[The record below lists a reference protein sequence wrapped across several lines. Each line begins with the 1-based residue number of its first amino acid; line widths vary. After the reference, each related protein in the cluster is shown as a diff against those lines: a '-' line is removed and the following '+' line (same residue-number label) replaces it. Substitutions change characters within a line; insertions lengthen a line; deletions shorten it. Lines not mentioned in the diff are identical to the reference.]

1 MFSSVERKDMCLIG
15 RQVEGVKKQRHISIL
30 SGVDC
35 RRRGLLIRVFP
46 GQMAG
51 DVVLA
56 SERERTEWAAKA
68 WRASAFETGVTVAIV
83 ASRVATT
90 AAAATVFVAGRAA
103 ASFTSVTTSVANRSL
118 SHHGSQ
124 CHCAILFPKT
134 RTSPPAPLPPL

>member
-15 RQVEGVKKQRHISIL
+15 RQVEGMKKQRHISIL

-103 ASFTSVTTSVANRSL
+103 ASFTSVTTSVANRA
-118 SHHGSQ
+118 G
-124 CHCAILFPKT
+124 A
-134 RTSPPAPLPPL
+134 